1 MQYTEVANIMASV
14 GIPYAYRSFPE
25 STAKAPPFLV
35 FYYDGNDDL
44 FADNINYQTI
54 VGLRIE
60 LYTRDKDFALEATLE
75 SVLRANEI
83 AYSKDEVY
91 IDDEKLYEIVYE
103 SEVVING

>member
-14 GIPYAYRSFPE
+14 GIPYTYRFFPK
-25 STAKAPPFLV
+25 STDKVLPYLV
-35 FYYDGNDDL
+35 YYYDGNDDL

-75 SVLRANEI
+75 GILKANEI

-91 IDDEKLYEIVYE
+91 IEDEKLYEIVYE